1 MVHSEPVNL
10 MVSFFLTVGIILP
23 FAYTSYKAKIKN
35 PLASNFQEFTE
46 LHHLHP
52 TMIEKWKNHQLA
64 FDADQNKLLYFRQGN
79 YPQQSVINLKEVKN
93 ISIQEYTH
101 TSGTGK
107 YKHDV
112 MDYLGVKLQFIDE
125 SHPPKMLEI
134 YDGKLFPSI
143 SSERSIAK
151 KWLEILQKQIKMNQP
166 D

>member
-1 MVHSEPVNL
+1 MV
-10 MVSFFLTVGIILP
+10 
-23 FAYTSYKAKIKN
+23 
-35 PLASNFQEFTE
+35 
-46 LHHLHP
+46 
-52 TMIEKWKNHQLA
+52 EKWKNHQLA
-64 FDADQNKLLYFRQGN
+64 FDENQNKLLYFRQGN
-79 YPQQSVINLKEVKN
+79 YPQQTVINLKEIKD

-101 TSGTGK
+101 SAGTGK

-151 KWLEILQKQIKMNQP
+151 KWLEILKRQIKMNQP